1 MAKKNIIAILL
12 CFVLLFSFIT
22 GCKQQGEGQKSDADD
37 AIGTEDKDKAE
48 DKDKTEDKDGDEG
61 KEENGLVNK
70 EGFPIVN
77 EPVTLRVMVRRTAV
91 QPPHEDIFVWQE
103 YEKETGVKIDWI
115 NVPDSD
121 LAEKRNLA
129 VTSGDLPDVFLR
141 CGFPDLDV
149 LRYGE
154 QGAFI
159 ELNDL
164 IDEYGANLK
173 RLMEEYEEIGKG
185 LPEYNGKIYAYPVIF
200 DSEPIQIG
208 TKLFI
213 NKTWVDKVNMEMPTN
228 TDEFYNLLKAFR
240 EKDPNENNQQDE
252 IPWST
257 TGIAGILNAL
267 KGSWGLQNRGS
278 RHGNVDFN
286 EETEELR
293 FIPTAPEFKELLQYV
308 NKLYTEELV
317 DQEIFTMDHPKLIAK
332 GEQNQVGAFC
342 FVNSQAIGAT
352 HEQEFEGIPEALEGP
367 HGDKLW
373 VQRGSHLAAK
383 GPFLITDKCEHP
395 EVAVRWIDYFY
406 SEEGATFFYLG
417 KEGETY
423 EKTADGELVYKI
435 AELETMGE
443 GTSFDQVVGKYTP
456 YMGGGNA
463 VYTKSAY
470 FKGGET
476 HPIPAKAADAISPY
490 IPEEIWSLF
499 NYTIEEAERMTELN
513 NDIQTY
519 INQMQAEFITGKKS
533 FDEWDDYV
541 QQIEKMGL
549 DEYLQ
554 IYTDGYERYIAN

>member
-1 MAKKNIIAILL
+1 MKRKNIIAILL
-12 CFVLLFSFIT
+12 CFVLLLSVMA
-22 GCKQQGEGQKSDADD
+22 GCKGQDVDKKPDDNGETSKTDD
-37 AIGTEDKDKAE
+37 EDKA
-48 DKDKTEDKDGDEG
+48 KDKEDGKKEDEKG
-61 KEENGLVNK
+61 ETGLVNK

-77 EPVTLRVMVRRTAV
+77 EPVTLKVMVRRTPV
-91 QPPHEDIFVWQE
+91 QPPHEDIYVWQE
-103 YEKETGVKIDWI
+103 YEKETGVKIDWV

-141 CGFPDLDV
+141 CGFPNLDV

-154 QGAFI
+154 QGVFI

-164 IDEYGANLK
+164 IDEYGPNLK
-173 RLMEEYEEIGKG
+173 KIMEEYEEVGKG

-213 NKTWVDKVNMEMPTN
+213 NKAWVDKVGKEMPTT
-228 TDEFYNLLKAFR
+228 TDELYDLLKAFR
-240 EKDPNENNQQDE
+240 EQDPNGNGEKDE

-257 TGIAGILNAL
+257 TGIAGIINAL
-267 KGSWGLQNRGS
+267 KGAWGLQNRGS

-286 EETEELR
+286 EETQELR
-293 FIPTAPEFKELLQYV
+293 FIPTSPEYKELLQYV
-308 NKLYTEELV
+308 NKLYTEELI
-317 DQEIFTMDHPKLIAK
+317 DQEIFTMDHPQLIAK
-332 GEQNQVGAFC
+332 GEQNLVGAFC

-352 HEQEFEGIPEALEGP
+352 HEEEYEGIPEALEGP

-383 GPFLITDKCEHP
+383 GPFLITNECEHP

-423 EKTADGELVYKI
+423 EKTADGELEYKI
-435 AELETMGE
+435 DELEDMGE

-456 YMGGGNA
+456 YMGGGNP
-463 VYTKSAY
+463 VFTKTAY

-476 HPIPAKAADAISPY
+476 HPIPAKAADNVAPY
-490 IPEEIWSLF
+490 IPEEIWSVF
-499 NYTIEEAERMTELN
+499 NYTIEEAEQLTELE
-513 NDIQTY
+513 NDIFTY
-519 INQMQAEFITGKKS
+519 VNQMQAEFITGKKP
-533 FDEWDDYV
+533 FDQWDDYV

-549 DEYLQ
+549 EDYLK
-554 IYTDGYERYIAN
+554 IYTAGYERYAAN